1 MEMTPGKIHV
11 VQGQYRISDDPNAV
25 LSTILGSCVAACMRD
40 PVAGVGGINHFLL
53 PGEQERER
61 VMQAERYGVH
71 LMELLV
77 NDLLKRGARRD
88 RLEAKLFGGA
98 QMIEGL
104 VDIGNMNA
112 GFAER
117 FLKHENITYVGGSLG
132 GRRGRR
138 IEYWP
143 VSGRARQ
150 IFMASQPKQ
159 VEAPKPPPP
168 PVRAPQTGVVEFF

>member
-1 MEMTPGKIHV
+1 MEPTQGKIHV

-25 LSTILGSCVAACMRD
+25 LSTILGSCVAACVRD
-40 PVAGVGGINHFLL
+40 PVARVGGMNHFLL

-77 NDLLKRGARRD
+77 NELLKRGARRD

-104 VDIGNMNA
+104 VDIGGMNA

-117 FLKHENITYVGGSLG
+117 FLTNEGITYIGGSRG

-143 VSGRARQ
+143 VAGRARQ

-159 VEAPKPPPP
+159 VDLPKPPP
-168 PVRAPQTGVVEFF
+168 VKAPQMGVVEFF